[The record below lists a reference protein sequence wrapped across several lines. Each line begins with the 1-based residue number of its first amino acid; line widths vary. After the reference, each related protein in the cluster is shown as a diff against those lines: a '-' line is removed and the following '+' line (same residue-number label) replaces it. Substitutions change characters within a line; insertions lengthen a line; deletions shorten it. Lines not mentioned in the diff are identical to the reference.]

1 MAAAAQGAKVV
12 GWASS
17 LSNDRTMPCREPGRF
32 SHESIAA
39 VHHHHDSALILAVSW
54 HGL

>member
-12 GWASS
+12 GWAS
-17 LSNDRTMPCREPGRF
+17 SNDRTMPCREPGRF

-39 VHHHHDSALILAVSW
+39 VHHHHDSAFDLGRFLAW
-54 HGL
+54 FMI